1 MAFFRTQKVTLLYMR
16 KFKLAALLSLAALS
30 IQAAAPALKITRGN
44 TPSTTKEQHTIVG
57 VTSPG
62 NKAYINGKEVHV
74 YNTGAFG
81 GEVALTKGQ
90 NVITVTA
97 QNGNDTSVEKIT
109 INYTPA
115 TSTTTNV
122 ANPQPTTNAINPIN
136 VTTTANAYLQF
147 GNGDDRLG
155 GSKMGYLDADI
166 PLKAVGQAGDLYMVQ
181 LSRNRFAYIPKEL
194 TTPSTSAPQVVN
206 TGSWSIIQEFNA
218 DRISISL
225 PSRLPYQSW
234 TQLDP
239 TTICID
245 LFGATNNSNWI
256 TQRSELGMID
266 YVDWQQ
272 VDSDVLR
279 VIIKLKEKYSWGYS
293 VGYNGNNLVIKVN
306 HTPTLSL
313 KGLTIGLDAGHGGKS
328 SGAVSATGLKESDIN
343 LDIVMRIKE
352 ILEKKGAKVVLSR
365 SGDVDLTM
373 AQRKKIFLDADIDL
387 MLSVHNNAGGAPLK
401 EMGTSTFFKS
411 IANRELA
418 QCVLNRMLDLG
429 VKSFGLTGNFN
440 FSLNTPTEYPNLL
453 LEALFMSSLP
463 EEELLADPNFRQ
475 KIAQQAVRGIED
487 YLSLVKKSR

>member
-1 MAFFRTQKVTLLYMR
+1 MAITALTAN
-16 KFKLAALLSLAALS
+16 AAT
-30 IQAAAPALKITRGN
+30 PPLKITQGRKE
-44 TPSTTKEQHTIVG
+44 STTKAQHTIVG

-62 NKAYINGKEVHV
+62 NKAFINGKEVHV
-74 YNTGAFG
+74 YSTGAFG
-81 GEVALTKGQ
+81 GTVTLSEGV
-90 NVITVTA
+90 NSITVTA
-97 QNGNDTSVEKIT
+97 QNGNESNSQEIKIT
-109 INYTPA
+109 YKDTEAN
-115 TSTTTNV
+115 STHPTQAASV
-122 ANPQPTTNAINPIN
+122 PTTKNIAPALNMKTLPG
-136 VTTTANAYLQF
+136 AYLQF
-147 GNGDDRLG
+147 GDGNDRLG
-155 GSKMGYLDADI
+155 GSKMGYLDAGI
-166 PLKAVGQAGDLYMVQ
+166 PLKVIGQTSNLYLAQ
-181 LSRNRFAYIPKEL
+181 LSKNRVAYIPKEYVAETL
-194 TTPSTSAPQVVN
+194 DRASVVN
-206 TGSWSIIQEFNA
+206 SGSWSISQNDGF

-225 PSRLPYQSW
+225 PARLPYQSW

-239 TTICID
+239 TTICVD

-272 VDSDVLR
+272 VDCDVLR
-279 VIIKLKEKYSWGYS
+279 IIIKLKEKYSWGYS
-293 VGYNGNNLVIKVN
+293 VGYEGSNLVIKVK

-365 SGDVDLTM
+365 SEDVDLTM
-373 AQRKKIFLDADIDL
+373 TQRKKIFLDADIDL
-387 MLSVHNNAGGAPLK
+387 MISVHNNAGGSPLN
-401 EMGTSTFFKS
+401 EMGTSTYFKS

-429 VKSFGLTGNFN
+429 VRNFGLTGNFN

>member
-1 MAFFRTQKVTLLYMR
+1 MAITALTAN
-16 KFKLAALLSLAALS
+16 AAT
-30 IQAAAPALKITRGN
+30 PPLKITQGRKE
-44 TPSTTKEQHTIVG
+44 STTKAQHTIVG

-62 NKAYINGKEVHV
+62 NKAFINGKEVHV
-74 YNTGAFG
+74 YSTGAFG
-81 GEVALTKGQ
+81 GTVTLSEGV
-90 NVITVTA
+90 NSITVTA
-97 QNGNDTSVEKIT
+97 QNGNESNSQEIKIT
-109 INYTPA
+109 YKDTEAN
-115 TSTTTNV
+115 STHPTQAASV
-122 ANPQPTTNAINPIN
+122 PTTKNIAPALNMKTLPG
-136 VTTTANAYLQF
+136 AYLQF
-147 GNGDDRLG
+147 GDGNDRLG
-155 GSKMGYLDADI
+155 GSKMGYLDAGI
-166 PLKAVGQAGDLYMVQ
+166 PLKVIGQTSNLYLTQ
-181 LSRNRFAYIPKEL
+181 LSKNRVAYIPKEYVAETL
-194 TTPSTSAPQVVN
+194 ERATVVN
-206 TGSWSIIQEFNA
+206 SGSWSISQNDGF

-225 PSRLPYQSW
+225 PARLPYQSW

-239 TTICID
+239 TTICVD

-272 VDSDVLR
+272 VDCDVLR
-279 VIIKLKEKYSWGYS
+279 IIIKLKEKYSWGYS
-293 VGYNGNNLVIKVN
+293 VGYEGSNLVIKVK

-365 SGDVDLTM
+365 SEDVDLTM
-373 AQRKKIFLDADIDL
+373 TQRKKIFLDADIDL
-387 MLSVHNNAGGAPLK
+387 MLSVHNNAGGSPLN
-401 EMGTSTFFKS
+401 EMGTSTYFKS

-429 VKSFGLTGNFN
+429 VRNFGLTGNFN